1 MSKILLVLMSFSL
14 VVVPAFAQGMDDV
27 PIIPREV
34 LFGNPEKASPQL
46 SPDGKTIA
54 YLAPLDGVLNVWV
67 APVDDIEA
75 ARSVTADTG
84 RGIQA
89 FGWAYTGEHLLYI
102 QDQEGDENWHLY
114 SVNLTTDELKDLTPF
129 EGVQAQLN
137 DISPELPNEVLVG
150 LNDRVPQLHD
160 LYRIDINTGERELV
174 YENEGFLSFIT
185 DDQYQLHFGLAPTP
199 DGGME
204 VMRRVDGNWQP
215 FMTIGMEDVLTT
227 SPISLNKDGNALYL
241 IDSRDRNTAALKSLD
256 LTTSEETIL
265 FEDERAD
272 VSDAL
277 IHPTEKTV
285 QAAASNFD
293 RVRWEVLDASI
304 QSDLDYLR
312 TVADGEINVLDR
324 TPDDTRW
331 IVAYTLDNGPVRY
344 YLYDRVAGEATFLFT
359 NRSDLEGQPLAN
371 MHPVIITARDGLELV
386 SYLTLP
392 AWTDA
397 DGDARPGEPLP
408 MVLLVHGGPWAR
420 DVWGYNPHHQWLANR
435 GYAVLSVNF
444 RASTGFGK
452 DFTNAGNLEWGAAM
466 HDDLVDAV
474 EWAVAEGIA
483 DEERVAIMG
492 GSYGGYATLT
502 GLTFTPEV
510 FAAGV
515 SIVGPSNLVTLLEA
529 IPPYWQPMIELF
541 ATRVGDHRTEEGQEF
556 LLSRSPL
563 SYVDQIEDPLLIG
576 QGANDPRVKQAES
589 DQIVEAM
596 QARDIPVTYVL
607 YPNEGHGFV
616 QPENNLS
623 FYAVT
628 EAFLAEHLGG
638 RAEPFGDDLEGSTI
652 TVPAGAGHIPGLS
665 DALNQQ

>member
-1 MSKILLVLMSFSL
+1 MKKIVLALMSFSL
-14 VVVPAFAQGMDDV
+14 LAVPVYAQSMDEV
-27 PIIPREV
+27 PLIPRDV
-34 LFGNPEKASPQL
+34 LFGNPDKASPQL
-46 SPDGKTIA
+46 SPDGENIA
-54 YLAPLDGVLNVWV
+54 YLAPLDGVLNLWV

-75 ARSVTADTG
+75 ARNVTADTG

-102 QDQEGDENWHLY
+102 QDQGGDENWHLY
-114 SVNLTTDELKDLTPF
+114 SVNLSTDEIKDLTPY
-129 EGVQAQLN
+129 EGVQAQIN
-137 DISPELPNEVLVG
+137 DINPELPNEVLVG
-150 LNDRVPQLHD
+150 LNDRTPQLHD
-160 LYRIDINTGERELV
+160 LYRIDIDTGERELV

-185 DDQYQLHFGLAPTP
+185 DDQYQLHFAIAPTP
-199 DGGME
+199 DGGMN
-204 VMRRVDGNWQP
+204 VMQRVDNTWQP

-227 SPISLNKDGNALYL
+227 SPVGLNKDGSALYL

-256 LTTSEETIL
+256 LRTGEETLI

-285 QAAASNFD
+285 QAAASNYD
-293 RVRWEVLDASI
+293 RVRWEVLDPSI
-304 QSDLDYLR
+304 QPDLDYLR
-312 TVADGEINVLDR
+312 SVADGEINVIGR

-331 IVAYTLDNGPVRY
+331 MIAYTLDNGPVRY
-344 YLYDRVAGEATFLFT
+344 YLYDREAGEATFLFT
-359 NRSDLEGQPLAN
+359 NRAELEGQPLAN
-371 MHPVIITARDGLELV
+371 MHPVIIESRDGLELV

-392 AWTDA
+392 VWADA
-397 DGDARPGEPLP
+397 DGDARPAQPLP

-420 DVWGYNPHHQWLANR
+420 DAWGYNPHHQWLANR

-452 DFTNAGNLEWGAAM
+452 EFTNAGNLEWGAAM
-466 HDDLVDAV
+466 HDDLIDAV

-483 DEERVAIMG
+483 DEDEIAIMG
-492 GSYGGYATLT
+492 GSYGGYATLA
-502 GLTFTPEV
+502 GLTFTPDV

-515 SIVGPSNLVTLLEA
+515 SIVGPSNLVTLLES
-529 IPPYWQPMIELF
+529 IPPYWQPMVELF
-541 ATRVGDHRTEEGQEF
+541 TTRVGDHRTEEGREF

-563 SYVDQIEDPLLIG
+563 SYVDQIDDPLLIG

-596 QARDIPVTYVL
+596 QAQDIPVTYVL

-652 TVPAGAGHIPGLS
+652 TVPVGAEAIPGLTE
-665 DALNQQ
+665 ALNQ